1 MPCLS
6 GRKRDKSPLIRL
18 YDGLSGPSLCFCT
31 PVPSGVSMVYWIVRE
46 QPLMRPPGGWADL
59 PQDILYIQPVFLVGL
74 NGAET
79 PETAV
84 YANLIS
90 VESSRLGSDGNED
103 LSDLYCSDFIQ
114 FGDLVLFRLGDHIVW
129 RPEWSA
135 TLLGEFTDAAAA
147 QASISFSLPPL
158 AGNHHESRTVERASP
173 A

>member
-1 MPCLS
+1 
-6 GRKRDKSPLIRL
+6 
-18 YDGLSGPSLCFCT
+18 
-31 PVPSGVSMVYWIVRE
+31 MVYWIVRE

-79 PETAV
+79 PETTV

-129 RPEWSA
+129 RPGWSA
-135 TLLGEFTDAAAA
+135 TLWV
-147 QASISFSLPPL
+147 SLQTPQQRKPPFRSPSP
-158 AGNHHESRTVERASP
+158 SRRKP
-173 A
+173 P